1 MPITKT
7 PLHQCED
14 EEIYSPEQHKRHTLF
29 SGTKVIQ
36 TRYYGQYKVLAVV
49 VRTGQLTNSVFY
61 FYRSNFFSRLVSFE
75 EEKVALFIIR
85 V

>member
-1 MPITKT
+1 MFSHCALGYGDLKIHVSEIIFKEKLFIPGESVPITKT

-14 EEIYSPEQHKRHTLF
+14 DEVYSPEQHKRHTLF

-49 VRTGQLTNSVFY
+49 VRTG
-61 FYRSNFFSRLVSFE
+61 
-75 EEKVALFIIR
+75 
-85 V
+85 